1 MRAVSLVAGD
11 IPTDA
16 LETARLLT
24 SELVTNS
31 VKYGPPAPAIVG
43 VFIEVGR
50 DRLRIEISDDA
61 DGRPQPKPPGGREG
75 YGLTLVDSLA
85 TRWDTARDGGRNV
98 TWFELYLPAPG
109 A

>member
-1 MRAVSLVAGD
+1 VSLVAGD
-11 IPTDA
+11 VPRGE

-31 VKYGPPAPAIVG
+31 VKYGPPSHAIVG

-50 DRLRIEISDDA
+50 DRIRIEISDEA
-61 DGRPQPKPPGGREG
+61 DDRPHLRPPDERGG
-75 YGLTLVDSLA
+75 YGLTLVDALA
-85 TRWDTARDGGRNV
+85 TEWATDREGGRNI
-98 TWFELYLPAPG
+98 TWFELLLPAPG